1 MIFNPMAVGKKLPDL
16 SNPGAAADLLQGK
29 QLVDQDGNVLT
40 GTMPSVVQATPSI
53 SVSSGGL
60 ITASAAQSGGN
71 VAAGTK
77 SATKQ
82 LTTQGAQT
90 ITPGT
95 SNKSIASGRYLTGT
109 QTIKGD
115 GNLVPGN
122 IRSGVSIFGVTG
134 SYAGEGM
141 RIYRQYETFVDNAGP
156 YSINCGFRPR
166 FIIMAATDFASDTS
180 ESQQKYHNFFLF
192 RAADDAGVVD
202 HLVIGGE
209 TAMGR
214 MRTRDERTQAYT
226 TIGSYY
232 PMTVT
237 DSGLTIEIADATE
250 VWDGEYLIYV
260 FG

>member
-1 MIFNPMAVGKKLPDL
+1 MIFNPMAVGRKLPDL

-60 ITASAAQSGGN
+60 ITASAAQSGGK

-95 SNKSIASGRYLTGT
+95 LTYTISGGQYLTGN
-109 QTIKGD
+109 QIIWGD
-115 GNLVPGN
+115 INLVPGN
-122 IRSGVSIFGVTG
+122 IRSGVSIFGVAG

-141 RIYRQYETFVDNAGP
+141 KVHYEQKTFVDSAGP
-156 YSINCGFRPR
+156 YTISCGFRPKVLV
-166 FIIMAATDFASDTS
+166 MYAAAFRSNSS
-180 ESQQKYHNFFLF
+180 ESQETYHNFFLF
-192 RAADDAGVVD
+192 QCADDAGVAGG
-202 HLVIGGE
+202 LNIGGNKGYGY
-209 TAMGR
+209 MR
-214 MRTRDERTQAYT
+214 MRDQRVYVESAVNGQ
-226 TIGSYY
+226 Y

-237 DSGLTIEIADATE
+237 DSGLTIEMGDATE
-250 VWDGEYLIYV
+250 VWDGDYEIYV

>member
-1 MIFNPMAVGKKLPDL
+1 MIFNPMAVGRKLPDL

-60 ITASAAQSGGN
+60 ITASAAQSGGK

-95 SNKSIASGRYLTGT
+95 SNKTIASGRYLTGA

-115 GNLVPGN
+115 SNLVAGN
-122 IRSGVSIFGVTG
+122 IRAGASIFGVVG

-141 RIYRQYETFVDNAGP
+141 KVYYDITDFTDSQGP
-156 YSINCGFRPR
+156 YTVNCGFRPIAFVMYAR
-166 FIIMAATDFASDTS
+166 NFGSVSSNCTYDLHNFLLAWNEENGRGCTGYMRTDTHRTYIEAKTRTQFTELYTLTMTDTS
-180 ESQQKYHNFFLF
+180 
-192 RAADDAGVVD
+192 
-202 HLVIGGE
+202 
-209 TAMGR
+209 
-214 MRTRDERTQAYT
+214 
-226 TIGSYY
+226 
-232 PMTVT
+232 
-237 DSGLTIEIADATE
+237 LTIELIDKGEA
-250 VWDGEYLIYV
+250 WDGAYAINIC
-260 FG
+260 G